1 MRSDLPETNLLADA
15 GVDRPAPNEWASDA
29 QDLAALWVDLGGSD

>member
-1 MRSDLPETNLLADA
+1 MQSDLPETSLLADA
-15 GVDRPAPNEWASDA
+15 GGDRPSPAQRDADA